1 MNVAFHELAALAITH
16 ETAARL
22 GPPGERAGSTAPR
35 AFAWAVAFGLA
46 LASHGILD
54 GLVHYYPLGSW
65 PDAALSLGMAAAWM
79 ALAPRWLWGPF
90 LLVAAGA
97 ILPDAVDHVP
107 RLLDRHLGL
116 HLPQHAPLFPW
127 HWRSDSGSYPGRT
140 GPLWRES
147 LTNHAIVIAFCAVS
161 LYRTRGLL
169 RRAAHGGARLVDR

>member
-22 GPPGERAGSTAPR
+22 GPPEGRAGRR
-35 AFAWAVAFGLA
+35 AAAAGAWIVASGLA

-65 PDAALSLGMAAAWM
+65 LDAALSIGMAVAWM

-90 LLVAAGA
+90 LLVAAA
-97 ILPDAVDHVP
+97 SILPDVVDHVP
-107 RLLDRHLGL
+107 RHLNHHFGL
-116 HLPQHAPLFPW
+116 HLPPHAPIFPW
-127 HWRSDSGSYPGRT
+127 HWRSDSGSYPGRW

-161 LYRTRGLL
+161 LFRTRRVL
-169 RRAAHGGARLVDR
+169 RRAAGGGARLVDR